1 MQHTIHQDIRP
12 GGINAERPAAGLP
25 RVKIFTRS
33 FDLRLYRCSRG
44 LYEMLGIPTV
54 RLTDKSADGYFRA
67 MLRDKDC
74 DIAINIDEDAFVVG
88 PEALMDLVRTVER
101 DGYANA
107 GCRDAGEALPRS
119 GDPAVTNP
127 FFNILNL
134 RLIRSRLDWRKL
146 RLQDTDL
153 EPYYPL
159 FRWMAEE
166 FETLYLPA
174 AKHPD
179 GISTILYDPEGRPV
193 CMHSWFAR
201 FYSMPAWV
209 SGRIQ
214 RGLADAQRGR
224 IDALMQEAYRLRGM
238 DVPSFGRRDRL
249 TFALDGIVRW
259 CIKIPQRISRW
270 PGKLRRRIS
279 RNLKQN
285 SRRKMSGGR

>member
-1 MQHTIHQDIRP
+1 MSHVISQDSRTGGVP
-12 GGINAERPAAGLP
+12 GERPAAGPP

-44 LYEMLGIPTV
+44 LYDMLGIPVV

-67 MLRDKDC
+67 MLRDEDC
-74 DIAINIDEDAFVVG
+74 DIAVNIDEDAFVVG
-88 PEALMDLVRTVER
+88 PQALLDLIRTVER
-101 DGYANA
+101 EDYANA
-107 GCRDAGEALPRS
+107 GCRDSGEALPRS

-134 RLIRSRLDWRKL
+134 RLIRSRLDWHKL
-146 RLQDTDL
+146 RRHDTDL

-179 GISTILYDPEGRPV
+179 GISTILYDPENRAI

-214 RGLADAQRGR
+214 KGLADAQRGR

-249 TFALDGIVRW
+249 TFALDGIARW
-259 CIKIPQRISRW
+259 CIKIPQRITRW
-270 PGKLRRRIS
+270 PGKLHRRIS
-279 RNLKQN
+279 RIIKQN
-285 SRRKMSGGR
+285 SRRTTSSGR